1 MSAIRRFLRRL
12 WNAVA
17 PGRAEREL
25 SREMAAHVGLLEDEY
40 RRRGFTPDE
49 ARLAARRDM
58 GGVEQT
64 RNRQRDSRSF
74 VWLDDLRRDT
84 AYAVR
89 TLSRTPV
96 FTGVAILT
104 LGLGIGATTAIFSV
118 VDHVLVRSLPLPQ
131 ADRLVRLYESNPSAQ
146 RIREDASPAHAADWR
161 RMASSFEFIALIG
174 GTNVTMTGA
183 AEPESIIA
191 MAIGPEFFP
200 LTGVTL
206 ALGHAFDASE
216 YTSVANAA
224 LGALSQN
231 EPVTGR
237 ASVILS
243 HAVWQ
248 RQFGGD
254 PQVVGRTVTLNE
266 VPAEIAG
273 VMPAG
278 FRFDQSPW
286 GTAECWLPHVPSKMM
301 ANRRFRQYDA
311 IGLLKAGVSVQAAQA
326 EMTAIATSLATQ
338 HPKDDA
344 GWTVEVMPFQE
355 SLVGD
360 AKPTL
365 LILLSGVV
373 CVLLIACANIAN
385 LLLTRAAG
393 RAREVAVRMAIG
405 AGRSRLVRQWLTES
419 TLLALAGGLAGFFI
433 SLWIVP
439 ILVANSPI
447 TLPRLDRVVVDGRL
461 FGFTMLVS
469 LVTGLLCGL
478 APAFGIR
485 GISMTALRSTGP
497 AGAARHRW
505 LRPVLLVTQIGLAV
519 MLLVG
524 AGLMARTLIA
534 VYGLELGFDPRQVLT
549 FTVNLGRA
557 RAQYRDLDQYRIF
570 TRDFTARLRQQHGVE
585 NAGVGGLPIGSMI
598 NNGFLAD
605 GRDGEIE
612 AILNVPG
619 PGYFESLKIPLRS
632 GRYFTDADD
641 TSGQRVAVVNQAFSH
656 AAWGSTD
663 AVSRVIRSDAKA
675 PPITVVG
682 VVDDIRVGGL
692 ETPAPPMVFIPY
704 LQSTIATYSN
714 FVLRTPGDPHLAIPI
729 VKDVLKSIDPTI
741 ALSRI
746 TTMEE
751 KFATAV
757 APRQFNAWLVGLFS
771 FLAVVLAV
779 VGIYG
784 LVGETVARRTPE
796 IGVRMAL
803 GASRLHVI
811 RLVVGSSLVIMTAG
825 LMLGLAGAAA
835 TTRSLGSMLFGVQP
849 LDPVTLIAVPLVFL
863 AVAAVAALVPARR
876 ATRVDP
882 VKALRAEG

>member
-1 MSAIRRFLRRL
+1 MGDLRRFVRRL
-12 WNAVA
+12 WNALA

-25 SREMAAHVGLLEDEY
+25 SREMAAHIGLIEDEY
-40 RRRGFTPDE
+40 RRRGLTPDE
-49 ARLAARRDM
+49 ARRAARRDL
-58 GGVEQT
+58 GGLEQT
-64 RNRQRDSRSF
+64 RNGQRDSRSF

-89 TLSRTPV
+89 TLSRTPI

-118 VDHVLVRSLPLPQ
+118 VDHVLVRSLPLPH
-131 ADRLVRLYESNPSAQ
+131 ADRLVRLYESNPTAK
-146 RIREDASPAHAADWR
+146 RLHEGTSPAHAADWR
-161 RMASSFEFIALIG
+161 RMASSFEFVALIG

-183 AEPESIIA
+183 AEPEAITA
-191 MAIGPEFFP
+191 MTVGPEFFA

-206 ALGHAFDASE
+206 ALGHPFDESE
-216 YTSVANAA
+216 YTSIANAG
-224 LGALSQN
+224 LGPLTLRETA
-231 EPVTGR
+231 TGK
-237 ASVILS
+237 AAVILS
-243 HAVWQ
+243 HALWQ

-254 PQVVGRTVTLNE
+254 PHVVGRMVTLNE
-266 VPAEIAG
+266 IPAEIAG

-301 ANRRFRQYDA
+301 PNRRFRQYDA
-311 IGLLKAGVSVQAAQA
+311 IGRMKPGVSVDAAQA
-326 EMTAIATSLATQ
+326 EMTAVAATLAKDYS
-338 HPKDDA
+338 KDDG
-344 GWTVEVMPFQE
+344 GWMVEVTPYQT

-393 RAREVAVRMAIG
+393 RSREVAVRMAIG

-419 TLLALAGGLAGFFI
+419 TLLALGGGFAGLLV
-433 SLWIVP
+433 SLGIVP
-439 ILVANSPI
+439 LLVANSPI
-447 TLPRLDRVVVDGRL
+447 ALPRLDQVVVDGRL
-461 FGFTMLVS
+461 VVFTGLVS

-478 APAFGIR
+478 APALGIR
-485 GISMTALRSTGP
+485 GISVTALRSTGP
-497 AGAARHRW
+497 VGTARHRW
-505 LRPVLLVTQIGLAV
+505 LRPALLVTQIGLAI

-570 TRDFTARLRQQHGVE
+570 TRDFTARLRQQPGVE
-585 NAGVGGLPIGSMI
+585 NAGVGGLPVGSML
-598 NNGFLAD
+598 NNSFLAD
-605 GRDGEIE
+605 GRDTEID

-632 GRYFTDADD
+632 GRYFTDADE
-641 TSGQRVAVVNQAFSH
+641 TSAPRVAVVNQAF
-656 AAWGSTD
+656 ARTAWDTTD
-663 AVSRVIRSDAKA
+663 AVNRVIRYDTKS
-675 PPITVVG
+675 PPITVIG

-714 FVLRTPGDPHLAIPI
+714 FVLRSSGDPHQAIPL
-729 VKDVLKSIDPTI
+729 VKDVLKSVDPII

-751 KFATAV
+751 KVAAAI
-757 APRQFNAWLVGLFS
+757 APRQFNAWLIGLFS
-771 FLAVVLAV
+771 ILAVILAV

-784 LVGETVARRTPE
+784 LVGETVASRTPE

-803 GASRLHVI
+803 GASRFQVVK
-811 RLVVGSSLVIMTAG
+811 LVVGSSLVIMAAG
-825 LMLGLAGAAA
+825 LILGLAGAAA

-849 LDPVTLIAVPLVFL
+849 LDPITLVVVPIVFL
-863 AVAAVAALVPARR
+863 TVAAIAALVPARR

-882 VKALRAEG
+882 VKALRAD